1 MAEQSMLAY
10 DAVRSNNRE
19 WVQSNLTDAYKRVT
33 GHDANM
39 FDIDEAV
46 IVAENENGIF
56 AVKDGVYIG
65 SKPIGSIFTV
75 TTFPFPRKVSEK
87 LWLDWQEDEEPT
99 DLAMK
104 AAESWAE
111 KACSRLHI
119 PSCAGKDHRELLKRM
134 LHMQPVEPT
143 ESAAADARTT
153 ADPAAT
159 TADTQRTAPIQ
170 KHNAGTQGAA
180 RSLDLNPEKIE
191 AGDARTQRRPVP
203 KATPES
209 ATAPVPQP
217 AHDSLSPKPNHA
229 DTRQHAHVGSAAD
242 DPDSTSLPKLN
253 HPDTLHRAR
262 NGSAADSPDS
272 TSLPKLNNPETLQ
285 QAAIGSA
292 AGSTRAQGNRING
305 QLDTQ
310 EQGFSIISMPPSQ
323 PAAQTSGAAQ
333 EGGVG
338 NVVNPDARIGDSARA
353 QPIAHRQPDNP
364 GRPTQSNPINPG
376 RPAHRNTQ
384 SPGRPTA
391 GRPTQSNPIDSG
403 RPTQHQPPN
412 PGRLHPGRPTAGRLT
427 QPTPSP
433 DRNPAQPQ
441 DPDNKSETQ
450 PERKAE
456 MSQKERSSQAPK
468 SKCFVVMASGAK
480 GAKPVMVLTE
490 QEDALDMAE
499 ALEAANAVLA
509 ESPAYD
515 VVEAILRH

>member
-10 DAVRSNNRE
+10 DAVRTSNRE

-33 GHDANM
+33 GHDADM

-119 PSCAGKDHRELLKRM
+119 SSCAGKDHRELLKRM

-143 ESAAADARTT
+143 ESAAASKQPPAEKQ
-153 ADPAAT
+153 ASAVAHDPAAT
-159 TADTQRTAPIQ
+159 TADTQQPAPIQ
-170 KHNAGTQGAA
+170 DHNAGTQGAA

-209 ATAPVPQP
+209 ATQPVSPT

-229 DTRQHAHVGSAAD
+229 DAPQQAVIGSAAD
-242 DPDSTSLPKLN
+242 
-253 HPDTLHRAR
+253 
-262 NGSAADSPDS
+262 GPDS
-272 TSLPKLNNPETLQ
+272 TSLPKLNNPDTPQ
-285 QAAIGSA
+285 HADIGAA
-292 AGSTRAQGNRING
+292 AGSTRAQGNRINR

-310 EQGFSIISMPPSQ
+310 EQGFSTISMPPSQ
-323 PAAQTSGAAQ
+323 PAAQTSGPAQ

-338 NVVNPDARIGDSARA
+338 NVVNRVARIGNSART

-364 GRPTQSNPINPG
+364 GRPTQHQPQNPG
-376 RPAHRNTQ
+376 RPTHRNTQ
-384 SPGRPTA
+384 SPGRPT
-391 GRPTQSNPIDSG
+391 Q
-403 RPTQHQPPN
+403 PN
-412 PGRLHPGRPTAGRLT
+412 PAG
-427 QPTPSP
+427 QPTPSS
-433 DRNPAQPQ
+433 DRNPAPTQ
-441 DPDNKSETQ
+441 DPDNKSETRQ
-450 PERKAE
+450 ERKAA

>member
-10 DAVRSNNRE
+10 DAMRSNNRE

-33 GHDANM
+33 GHDATM

-119 PSCAGKDHRELLKRM
+119 SSCAGKDHRELLKRM

-143 ESAAADARTT
+143 GSAATPAPATAPKPAESATPESAGSAPAAADAPTN
-153 ADPAAT
+153 ADHAVAQSSAP
-159 TADTQRTAPIQ
+159 TQD
-170 KHNAGTQGAA
+170 HNAGTQAVA

-191 AGDARTQRRPVP
+191 AGDARAPRRRAS

-217 AHDSLSPKPNHA
+217 AHDSLSLKPDHA
-229 DTRQHAHVGSAAD
+229 DTRQHAHV
-242 DPDSTSLPKLN
+242 
-253 HPDTLHRAR
+253 
-262 NGSAADSPDS
+262 GSAADSPDS

-338 NVVNPDARIGDSARA
+338 NVVNPAARIGDSART

-412 PGRLHPGRPTAGRLT
+412 PGRLHPDRPTK
-427 QPTPSP
+427 PTPSP

-441 DPDNKSETQ
+441 GPDNESSTQ
-450 PERKAE
+450 PERKAA